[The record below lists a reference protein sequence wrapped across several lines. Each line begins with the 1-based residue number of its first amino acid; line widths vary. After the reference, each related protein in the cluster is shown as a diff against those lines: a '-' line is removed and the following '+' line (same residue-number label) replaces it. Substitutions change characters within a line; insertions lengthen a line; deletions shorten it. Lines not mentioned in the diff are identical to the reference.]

1 MNRRG
6 NGVGLFEVAYTNE
19 PNMHIRNPL
28 PICNFPSVLVHT
40 LSIITHTHTH
50 SYRLNQRN
58 SSKRKMNT
66 LVTTNE
72 LPSEIIICYF
82 FFICRFVSS
91 SLFYPCHVRYLIS
104 PFSQCS
110 DVCLI

>member
-40 LSIITHTHTH
+40 LSIITHTHTLT
-50 SYRLNQRN
+50 RTDLTRET
-58 SSKRKMNT
+58 RPR
-66 LVTTNE
+66 E
-72 LPSEIIICYF
+72 
-82 FFICRFVSS
+82 R
-91 SLFYPCHVRYLIS
+91 
-104 PFSQCS
+104 
-110 DVCLI
+110 